1 MHGIDRPTLER
12 YLAETEQHVARGE
25 QSIQAHRR
33 HIAVLEEHGR
43 DCTQAKRVLV
53 ISEELQVM
61 YVARRD
67 QLRVDVSMA
76 DPV

>member
-1 MHGIDRPTLER
+1 MNRLTLER
-12 YLAETEQHVARGE
+12 YLVQAEQHVVRGDR
-25 QSIQAHRR
+25 SIQAHRR
-33 HIAVLEEHGR
+33 HIAMLEQHGR
-43 DCTQAKRVLV
+43 DCTQAKRVLA